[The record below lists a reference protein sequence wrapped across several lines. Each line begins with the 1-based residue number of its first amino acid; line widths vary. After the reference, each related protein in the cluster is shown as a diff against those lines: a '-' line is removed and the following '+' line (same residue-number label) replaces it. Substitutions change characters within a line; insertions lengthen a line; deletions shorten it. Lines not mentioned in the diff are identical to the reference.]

1 MEDEKLSFL
10 KQLGYI
16 VDSVKSYKDYFE
28 TLYEMEP
35 FSIWDNRPA
44 NPIKYKGE
52 DREVKIDNGL
62 FNYGQLQIELI
73 EVKEGICYQGDFLE
87 EHGAGFNHLAFFTE
101 NLERQVEKFAK
112 LGMKVLQ
119 TGSVMGGI
127 KFAYIDCFDLLGC
140 ALELIEIKKRRK
152 KK

>member
-1 MEDEKLSFL
+1 MGDEKLSFL

-16 VDSVKSYKDYFE
+16 VDSVQNYKKNFE
-28 TLYEMEP
+28 NLYDMKP
-35 FSIWDNRPA
+35 FSIWDNRPS
-44 NPIKYKGE
+44 NPINYKGK

-73 EVKEGICYQGDFLE
+73 EVKEGTCYQGDFLKE
-87 EHGAGFNHLAFFTE
+87 KGSTFNHLAFFTE
-101 NLERQVEKFAK
+101 NLDLQIKKFAEK
-112 LGMKVLQ
+112 GMNVLQ
-119 TGSVMGGI
+119 SGSVMGGI

-140 ALELIEIKKRRK
+140 AIELIEIKKRK